1 MVIADISVSPK
12 LRHPIGL
19 VGDGDK
25 YVSLFHGK
33 QIIIDNR
40 YWNAD
45 MLTSLTAMTSLTS

>member
-1 MVIADISVSPK
+1 MVIADISVSPT

-25 YVSLFHGK
+25 YVSLFHDK

>member
-1 MVIADISVSPK
+1 MVIAGISVSPT

-19 VGDGDK
+19 VGDGDT